1 MLTVFINEIP
11 LILCDTEDAKNFV
24 NDKKTL
30 KGRFLNLKMLHA
42 YLDMMEKPHEFEQV
56 VVWSEDYKAL
66 KTGFKGLF
74 KIIKAAGGVVKNSKN
89 EILFIFRRGS
99 WDLPKGKIEKD
110 EKKKIAAIREIQE
123 ETGLQQVVLGDAI
136 CKTYHVYTFNEKRVL
151 KKTYWYNMTTI
162 SDETLVPQTEE
173 DIEQA
178 VWMSKNAFFAEK
190 RVVYKNILAVLEAS

>member
-11 LILCDTEDAKNFV
+11 LILCDAEEAKNFV

-162 SDETLVPQTEE
+162 SDETLVPQAEE